1 MPAWRIEARPVGCRD
16 RRKAVED
23 YTDTKLACVSSY
35 TFDPLLAE
43 KNIENIFGTVQ
54 LPLGFVGPVKINGD
68 HAK

>member
-1 MPAWRIEARPVGCRD
+1 
-16 RRKAVED
+16 VED